1 VVEVVEQLLMQMVME
16 AVVVVLV
23 VTCIHRQFLYQ
34 TLLMQL

>member
-1 VVEVVEQLLMQMVME
+1 VVEAAAQLLMEMVME
-16 AVVVVLV
+16 AEVVVLV